1 MKINPNVNLAESF
14 ERLKDTFLESRVS
27 FYNQKKT
34 KDIGIAYAIRT
45 GKLIGAIQAHLANCT
60 DYDLLTSE
68 NDLLKIDKQF
78 TQSETNLNEKAT
90 TTDVQQ

>member
-14 ERLKDTFLESRVS
+14 ERLKESLLKSQVK
-27 FYNQKKT
+27 FNDKVNNAEKIE
-34 KDIGIAYAIRT
+34 DVGIAYARRT
-45 GKLIGAIQAHLANCT
+45 GWLIGAIQHHLDACT

-68 NDLLKIDKQF
+68 NDLLTIEKQF
-78 TQSETNLNEKAT
+78 TQDEKATT